1 MVIAIQTNDMLGIHF
16 QKGQPTLLENLIN
29 QDQKVK
35 EYATRF
41 INALASDYLGRTYLL
56 ETEMVLHLLIK
67 LLKTE
72 EGDTIIRRSALG
84 SLQKLSLRKKP

>member
-1 MVIAIQTNDMLGIHF
+1 MDIHSK
-16 QKGQPTLLENLIN
+16 QGQASLLEILIEK
-29 QDQKVK
+29 DQKVK
-35 EYATRF
+35 EYTTRF

-56 ETEMVLHLLIK
+56 ETDMVLHLLIK

-84 SLQKLSLRKKP
+84 SL